1 LRIIELKNLTKK
13 YSNKIAVDNINISVE
28 EGEFYGFIGPNAAGK
43 STTINSML
51 NFIFPTAGSIKIFG
65 FDSIKDTKKIKEL
78 VGYVPSEVF
87 YDDNMTVRGVLKFTL
102 SYFKHINENEI
113 EKYAKIFNVDLNK
126 KMGEL
131 SLGTKKKVAVIQAI
145 ITKPKLLILDEP
157 TNGLDPIVQNK
168 LFEILTEL
176 NKEGV
181 TIFMSSHALDE
192 VQKYCTKVA
201 VIREGKI
208 IKEASISEL
217 LPHNSKAI
225 TIKCLNSLETI
236 KLLTSKSISN
246 MQIIDDSN
254 LSFIYAGDINMLL
267 KTINEIEITDINIT
281 NINLED
287 IFESFYTDNE
297 EVK

>member
-1 LRIIELKNLTKK
+1 MRIIELKNLTKK

>member
-1 LRIIELKNLTKK
+1 MNIIEIKNLTKK
-13 YSNKIAVDNINISVE
+13 YGKKVAVDNINLSVE

-51 NFIFPTAGSIKIFG
+51 NFIFPTEGSIKIFG
-65 FDSIKDTKKIKEL
+65 LDSAKDTKEIKKL

-87 YDDNMTVRGVLKFTL
+87 YDDNMTVRDVLKYTL
-102 SYFKHINENEI
+102 SYYKNINENEI
-113 EKYAKIFNVDLNK
+113 DSYAKIFDVDLNK

-168 LFEILTEL
+168 LFDILINLRIAGT
-176 NKEGV
+176 

-192 VQKYCTKVA
+192 VQKYCSKVA
-201 VIREGKI
+201 IIKDGKI
-208 IKEASISEL
+208 IKEANISEL
-217 LPHNSKAI
+217 LFHNSKSVK
-225 TIKCLNSLETI
+225 IKCSNSKKVSQSL
-236 KLLTSKSISN
+236 KSDDVSQIE
-246 MQIIDDSN
+246 IIDETTF
-254 LSFIYAGDINMLL
+254 SFVYSGDLNILL
-267 KTINEIEITDINIT
+267 KKLSELEIEDINIT
-281 NINLED
+281 KVSLED
-287 IFESFYTDNE
+287 IFKSFYTDNK